1 MCLNCPAFYLITTNK
16 ILPSLLYFSLSCLIA
31 YSEGTRLELER
42 DTIRFAELR
51 LAKFV
56 LARYA
61 APPGLLSR
69 LSCAL
74 SYAPAVNKINIRIWK
89 LKYYFVYGLLNSA
102 ALLAILVPLSWALIG

>member
-61 APPGLLSR
+61 APPR
-69 LSCAL
+69 
-74 SYAPAVNKINIRIWK
+74 
-89 LKYYFVYGLLNSA
+89 A
-102 ALLAILVPLSWALIG
+102 AKPPELRAQLRARCE